1 MTSPAI
7 PSAAVAATTA
17 ITAGTGSATSA
28 PSGDKAKLRQAAQ
41 AFEAIFVRQML
52 ASARQTNFGD
62 NLWGNDQGN
71 DTFTAMRD
79 ERFADIAAQ
88 SGAFG
93 LAHQIET
100 QLAPKTASS
109 NADATTSAGTA
120 AQLAA
125 AAKG

>member
-1 MTSPAI
+1 MTSTSI
-7 PSAAVAATTA
+7 PSTAVAAATVPTT
-17 ITAGTGSATSA
+17 SATS
-28 PSGDKAKLRQAAQ
+28 GDQSKLHQAAQ

-62 NLWGNDQGN
+62 DLWGNDQGN

-79 ERFADIAAQ
+79 ERFADIAAK

-109 NADATTSAGTA
+109 NADATTSTGTA